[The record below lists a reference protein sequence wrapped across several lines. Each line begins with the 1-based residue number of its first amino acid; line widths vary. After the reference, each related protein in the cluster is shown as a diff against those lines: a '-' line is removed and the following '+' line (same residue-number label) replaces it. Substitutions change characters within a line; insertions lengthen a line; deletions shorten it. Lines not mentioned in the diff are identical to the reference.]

1 MREYFPTEYIRHQTF
16 DDWQQASIK
25 TSLITYLGKKYKEK
39 MKRRLSSRT
48 SEGMECFLSKI
59 KKINQKYFSNFQ
71 LKIFQ
76 RNRIESI
83 F

>member
-39 MKRRLSSRT
+39 MKRRLSSRP

-59 KKINQKYFSNFQ
+59 KNKSEIFFKFSIKNFSA
-71 LKIFQ
+71 KPH
-76 RNRIESI
+76 
-83 F
+83 